1 MRAIIL
7 LVIAMAV
14 YVNCRYQKV
23 TGREQ
28 EPKRGSRTNFVSLDR
43 RGIVHDHLNIDDFD
57 DLVGR
62 GIVTRRGRGR
72 GVLRSIVDRRGIVH
86 DHVDINSSDD
96 LASRG
101 IVSRRGKKGKVQS
114 VNRRGIVHLQMNV
127 DA

>member
-1 MRAIIL
+1 MRATIL

-23 TGREQ
+23 AGRV
-28 EPKRGSRTNFVSLDR
+28 KGSRINNFVSLDR
-43 RGIVHDHLNIDDFD
+43 RGIVHDHMNIDDFD

-86 DHVDINSSDD
+86 DQVDINSSDD

-101 IVSRRGKKGKVQS
+101 IVTRRGKKGKVQS

>member
-1 MRAIIL
+1 MRATIL

-43 RGIVHDHLNIDDFD
+43 RGIVHDHMNIDDFD

-72 GVLRSIVDRRGIVH
+72 GVRGVLRSMVDRRGIVH
-86 DHVDINSSDD
+86 DQVDINSSDD

-114 VNRRGIVHLQMNV
+114 LIEEESFMFN
-127 DA
+127 